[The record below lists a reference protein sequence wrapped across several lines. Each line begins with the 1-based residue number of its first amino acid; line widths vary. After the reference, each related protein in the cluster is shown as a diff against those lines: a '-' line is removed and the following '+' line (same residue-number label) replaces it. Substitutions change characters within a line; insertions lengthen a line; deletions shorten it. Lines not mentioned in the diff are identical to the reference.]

1 MTASPLPDAP
11 PRSVR
16 VLIADD
22 EPVARRR
29 VARLLKEDRDISVIA
44 ECSGGLEAVDRI
56 RSEMPDLVFLDIQ
69 MPDLD
74 GIRVIERVGVE
85 RMPPVV
91 FVTAYNEYAI
101 RAFELNAVDYLLKPY
116 DATRFRQALDRAR
129 ERLNRADPSGRV
141 GELRSIVRALIAQEG
156 DTRAGPSS
164 TPSVPYPLD
173 RIGVRIDG
181 TLRIVR
187 TLDVDWFE
195 TEGNYI
201 RLHVG
206 RTNHLIRSTAAE
218 LEAQLDPRQFMR
230 IHRRYLVNLE
240 RVVEVQP
247 WFAGDAIVVLR
258 DGTKLRLSRT
268 HREQFHARLL
278 GDKG

>member
-1 MTASPLPDAP
+1 MIRAL
-11 PRSVR
+11 V
-16 VLIADD
+16 ADD

-29 VARLLKEDRDISVIA
+29 VARLLKEDAGVVVIA
-44 ECSGGLEAVDRI
+44 ECSGGREAVDRI

-74 GIRVIERVGVE
+74 GVRVIEQVGVD

-91 FVTAYNEYAI
+91 FVTAYDEYAI
-101 RAFELNAVDYLLKPY
+101 RAFEVNAVDYLLKPY
-116 DATRFRQALDRAR
+116 DAARFRQALDRAR
-129 ERLNRADPSGRV
+129 QRMSRADAPSHTD
-141 GELRSIVRALIAQEG
+141 ELRAVVRSLLAESGARRTADAPASGTQF
-156 DTRAGPSS
+156 
-164 TPSVPYPLD
+164 PLD
-173 RIGVRIDG
+173 RIGVRVDG
-181 TLRIVR
+181 SLRIVR
-187 TLDVDWFE
+187 TADVDWFE

-206 RTNHLIRSTAAE
+206 RTSHLIRTTAAD
-218 LEAQLDPRQFMR
+218 LEAQLDPREFVR
-230 IHRRYLVNLE
+230 IHRRYLVNVE

-247 WFAGDAIVVLR
+247 WFAGDAVVVLR

-268 HREQFHARLL
+268 HRERFQARLL

>member
-1 MTASPLPDAP
+1 MTVSST
-11 PRSVR
+11 PRTLR
-16 VLIADD
+16 VLVADD

-29 VARLLKEDRDISVIA
+29 VTRLLKEDPDVAVIA
-44 ECSGGLEAVDRI
+44 ECGGGLEAVDRI
-56 RSEMPDLVFLDIQ
+56 LSEMPDLVFLDIQ

-101 RAFELNAVDYLLKPY
+101 RAFEVNAVDYLLKPY
-116 DATRFRQALDRAR
+116 DTSRFRQALERAR
-129 ERLNRADPSGRV
+129 ERLNRHDAPSRV
-141 GELRSIVRALIAQEG
+141 DDLRAIVRAMLLQEG
-156 DTRAGPSS
+156 ASRSGDESASR
-164 TPSVPYPLD
+164 TPFPMD

-181 TLRIVR
+181 SLRIIR
-187 TLDVDWFE
+187 TADVDWFE

-206 RTNHLIRSTAAE
+206 RASHLIRATASE
-218 LEAQLDPRQFMR
+218 LELQLDPRQFVR

-268 HREQFHARLL
+268 HRERFQARLL

>member
-1 MTASPLPDAP
+1 MTVSQFADAA
-11 PRSVR
+11 RRRIR
-16 VLIADD
+16 VLVADD

-29 VARLLKEDRDISVIA
+29 VTRLLKEDGDIDVIA
-44 ECSGGLEAVDRI
+44 ECGGGLEAVDRI

-74 GIRVIERVGVE
+74 GIRVIEKVGVE

-101 RAFELNAVDYLLKPY
+101 RAFDVNAVDYLLKPY
-116 DATRFRQALDRAR
+116 DTARFRQALDRAR
-129 ERLNRADPSGRV
+129 DRLSRGDPSARV
-141 GELRSIVRALIAQEG
+141 DELRSILRALVKQEG
-156 DTRAGPSS
+156 GRRADS
-164 TPSVPYPLD
+164 TADGSPIPLD
-173 RIGVRIDG
+173 RMGVRIDG
-181 TLRIVR
+181 SLRIIR
-187 TLDVDWFE
+187 TADVDWFE
-195 TEGNYI
+195 TEGNYM

-206 RTNHLIRSTAAE
+206 RASHLIRTTAAE
-218 LEAQLDPRQFMR
+218 LETQLDPREFVR

>member
-1 MTASPLPDAP
+1 MTASRFADAAE
-11 PRSVR
+11 RRIR
-16 VLIADD
+16 VLVADD

-29 VARLLKEDRDISVIA
+29 VTRLLKEDPDIDVIA
-44 ECSGGLEAVDRI
+44 ECGGGLEAVDRI

-101 RAFELNAVDYLLKPY
+101 RAFDVNAVDYLLKPY
-116 DATRFRQALDRAR
+116 DAARFRQALDRAR
-129 ERLNRADPSGRV
+129 DRLSRADPSARV
-141 GELRSIVRALIAQEG
+141 DELRTIVRALVAHESAG
-156 DTRAGPSS
+156 RAGDGAGAVSPI
-164 TPSVPYPLD
+164 PLD

-181 TLRIVR
+181 SLHIVR
-187 TLDVDWFE
+187 TADVDWFE
-195 TEGNYI
+195 TEGNYM

-206 RTNHLIRSTAAE
+206 RATHLIRTTAAE
-218 LEAQLDPRQFMR
+218 LEAQLDPREFVR

>member
-1 MTASPLPDAP
+1 MTVSQFADAA
-11 PRSVR
+11 RRRIR
-16 VLIADD
+16 VLVADD

-29 VARLLKEDRDISVIA
+29 VTRLLKEDGDIDVIA
-44 ECSGGLEAVDRI
+44 ECGGGLEAVDRI

-74 GIRVIERVGVE
+74 GIRVIEKVGVE

-101 RAFELNAVDYLLKPY
+101 RAFDVNAVDYLLKPY
-116 DATRFRQALDRAR
+116 DTARFRQALDRAR
-129 ERLNRADPSGRV
+129 DRLSRGDPSARV
-141 GELRSIVRALIAQEG
+141 DELRSILRALVKQEG
-156 DTRAGPSS
+156 GRRADS
-164 TPSVPYPLD
+164 TADGSPIPLN

-181 TLRIVR
+181 SLRIIR
-187 TLDVDWFE
+187 TADVDWFE
-195 TEGNYI
+195 TEGNYM

-206 RTNHLIRSTAAE
+206 RASHLIRTTAAE
-218 LEAQLDPRQFMR
+218 LETQLDPREFVR